1 MTYQKTIPIKIN
13 LPVSFS
19 FDEKEIISIDWN
31 TDELE
36 KQILSKK
43 DEMKQEIINQ
53 LEFEAGL

>member
-36 KQILSKK
+36 KAMLAKT

>member
-13 LPVSFS
+13 LSVSFS

-43 DEMKQEIINQ
+43 DEMKQEIIDQ

>member
-13 LPVSFS
+13 LPVNFS

-36 KQILSKK
+36 KAMLSKT